1 MKKTILIFLTVILF
15 LFTACGKEE
24 LDDDIVIMNGDKHSL
39 TSSQSTDTID
49 KEENKEENKKP
60 SNEKTSDKK
69 LEDKLENT
77 LEYTLEND
85 IGENT
90 LNNDNK
96 PNKNNKFDK
105 ESDSE
110 KVDKIDGNKTENAE
124 NTNKESAD
132 TIDINLNAETETP
145 PVIEPEKNTEPPKD
159 YTVISLKDIWIATY
173 GIPMTKLEPATII
186 TPPEPAL
193 TAEPTALIKDFTTI
207 GVEDIIKATV
217 QVEYKMKVGETSK
230 NLTSLIQQA
239 HPENKIVYYIENP
252 NIVSINSQGIVT
264 AKSKG
269 KTVVSAKYAGK
280 EIKTYY
286 SVE

>member
-24 LDDDIVIMNGDKHSL
+24 LDDDLVIMNGDKHSL
-39 TSSQSTDTID
+39 TGSQSADR
-49 KEENKEENKKP
+49 EENKKLSSENP
-60 SNEKTSDKK
+60 SDKK
-69 LEDKLENT
+69 SEDKLENTLENT

-96 PNKNNKFDK
+96 PNKNNEPDK
-105 ESDSE
+105 ESSSE
-110 KVDKIDGNKTENAE
+110 KIDKTENTE
-124 NTNKESAD
+124 NTDNENAD
-132 TIDINLNAETETP
+132 TIDTNINTETETP
-145 PVIEPEKNTEPPKD
+145 SVMETEEKTEPPKD
-159 YTVISLKDIWIATY
+159 YSVISVKDIWIATY
-173 GIPMTKLEPATII
+173 GIPMTELEPATVI
-186 TPPEPAL
+186 TPSEP
-193 TAEPTALIKDFTTI
+193 TPKAEPTALIKDFTTI
-207 GVEDIIKATV
+207 GVEDIVKATV
-217 QVEYKMKVGETSK
+217 QVEYRMKVGETSK

-252 NIVSINSQGIVT
+252 NIVSINSEGIVT